1 MRQKYLREI
10 FYFFSKRP
18 KGHNQKLSSIVNIK
32 YFYNFF
38 FTKRCILK
46 CTFSEKTHNTTIIP
60 NGNRDLTLKLV
71 NN

>member
-38 FTKRCILK
+38 LQK
-46 CTFSEKTHNTTIIP
+46 
-60 NGNRDLTLKLV
+60 GV
-71 NN
+71 Y